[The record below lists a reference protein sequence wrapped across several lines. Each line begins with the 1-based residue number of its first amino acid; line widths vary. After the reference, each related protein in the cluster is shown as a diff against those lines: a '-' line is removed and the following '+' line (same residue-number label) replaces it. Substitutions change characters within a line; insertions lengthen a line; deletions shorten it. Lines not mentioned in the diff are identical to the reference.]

1 MSGYYRVQYDEL
13 NYWLLSE
20 QLLRNHSVI
29 PDVTRN
35 QLISDAFTLAEDD
48 LIGYDIGP
56 LQLIRYLREVDDEFV
71 RPTAVLHLT
80 HMMELCADSSQFE
93 IYKVRFLLEI
103 YAYPFDS
110 DYRLE
115 PVFNVN

>member
-1 MSGYYRVQYDEL
+1 MSGYYRVQYAEL

-56 LQLIRYLREVDDEFV
+56 LQLIRYLREVNDEFV